1 MKRKFIALAIAGCFV
16 SALSQAQIRKGS
28 TLIGGSAGY
37 SAYKADKLPDANWN
51 RETKFRSFSFSPS
64 FGIAIKDNL
73 IVGADILL
81 EGSKEKYAD
90 IPNFPAPFNKTE
102 DYKNYSRGGG
112 VFVRKY
118 WGVANKLYVFGQGRL
133 GVAVTREDFKPYE
146 NSINSYLKGFN
157 VAASVYPGLSFA
169 VSRKVHLESTFFNL
183 LTVEY
188 SKKKYKGGDLEIGNR
203 MTGEFSNF
211 RISSSFDNATAF
223 TLGVRVLLS
232 K

>member
-1 MKRKFIALAIAGCFV
+1 M
-16 SALSQAQIRKGS
+16 
-28 TLIGGSAGY
+28 
-37 SAYKADKLPDANWN
+37 
-51 RETKFRSFSFSPS
+51 
-64 FGIAIKDNL
+64 
-73 IVGADILL
+73 
-81 EGSKEKYAD
+81 
-90 IPNFPAPFNKTE
+90 
-102 DYKNYSRGGG
+102 
-112 VFVRKY
+112 
-118 WGVANKLYVFGQGRL
+118 